1 MRRTYRRKSYGRK
14 RVYKRSGR
22 PTRKISK
29 KLRSVVKRVISRNM
43 ETKTRQLTSS
53 TINVFQAITNTEVH
67 NIIPAIFQGTT
78 QQDRIG
84 NRIKPVRMTLKL
96 AIIANNMNAVSPGA
110 SSSYFDVYI
119 FKSKFANQ
127 GGIAPTSGD
136 MSLFL
141 QNGSGGDSYN
151 GQVLDGLRP
160 VNADLFTLLTKRR
173 VTLNNIA
180 NSSLLAMN
188 GYYQSTAPQKT
199 FSFNLSKH
207 LKDTWIYNDAN
218 TNLANDNFY
227 IAIGST
233 QTDGTFL
240 SASVI
245 GTYQFITDLRYKDA

>member
-1 MRRTYRRKSYGRK
+1 MPKRMRRKRTYKSYGHKKRAVSTK
-14 RVYKRSGR
+14 RVSKRL
-22 PTRKISK
+22 KYA
-29 KLRSVVKRVISRNM
+29 VKRIVSRNT
-43 ETKTRQLTSS
+43 ETKTRQLTSA
-53 TINVFQAITNTEVH
+53 TLNVFQSITNTEVH
-67 NIIPAIFQGTT
+67 NIIPAISQGVT

-96 AIIANNMNAVSPGA
+96 AIICNNMNAVAPGA

-127 GGIAPTSGD
+127 GGIAPTAGD

-160 VNADLFTLLTKRR
+160 VNNDLFTLLTKRR

-180 NSSLLAMN
+180 NTTLLAMN

-199 FSFNLSKH
+199 FSFNLTKH

-227 IAIGST
+227 VAIGST
-233 QTDGTFL
+233 QTDGAFL
-240 SASVI
+240 AGSVI